1 MANSIR
7 VRVLNRDFSLLVK
20 EKKDIER
27 TREMA
32 AYVDEKIKEFR
43 RAHPEQPEVTAV
55 IIAALAVA
63 EDLFSE
69 RDERDILEQ
78 FILAEA
84 GEMTAAL
91 NAALAVNGTNGEQTE

>member
-1 MANSIR
+1 MANSLR
-7 VRVLNRDFSLLVK
+7 VRILNRDFSLLVK
-20 EKKDIER
+20 EKEEER

-32 AYVDEKIKEFR
+32 AYVDGKIKEFR
-43 RAHPEQPEVTAV
+43 RAHPEQPEITAV

-69 RDERDILEQ
+69 REQRDSLEQ
-78 FILAEA
+78 AILSET

-91 NAALAVNGTNGEQTE
+91 NAALAVNGSGGERGE

>member
-20 EKKDIER
+20 EKDEAR

-32 AYVDEKIKEFR
+32 AYVDDKIKEFR
-43 RAHPEQPEVTAV
+43 RAHPEQPEITAV

-69 RDERDILEQ
+69 RDERDHLEQ
-78 FILAEA
+78 LILADTRD
-84 GEMTAAL
+84 MTATL
-91 NAALAVNGTNGEQTE
+91 NAALAVNGADRDRGE